1 LQVFSSIASKR
12 QPLFYSANLMKA
24 DHSFKLQL
32 CSSIHAR
39 CLWRRKSL

>member
-1 LQVFSSIASKR
+1 
-12 QPLFYSANLMKA
+12 MKA